1 MAKDS
6 KDTGSKSEAI
16 PGGTKASDLPAS
28 VGGTSGA
35 SRSAADTS
43 SGATPSPSTPSGQ
56 PAPVTTDAASHTPS
70 RTAGESVP
78 VRDVKPDDALAPSPG
93 EFREGTLRGRSFGPV
108 REDEHFGPPPGM
120 RATSSAAEGVS
131 VGDMAGSV
139 REFITRVRSHDWA
152 GAWKAG
158 AAVVHVFGDLM
169 DSGAFSPLQISR
181 VASSSEVAPETRKR
195 DTGRITSELASVRN
209 ELSGSLASG
218 RRASWHGGEPHPH
231 SGSPMPAGSPSQAE
245 RHTTIDPQGLFVLYE
260 LVQKC
265 RQHFA
270 ESSQAQGQ

>member
-28 VGGTSGA
+28 VGGT
-35 SRSAADTS
+35 
-43 SGATPSPSTPSGQ
+43 SGQ

-181 VASSSEVAPETRKR
+181 VASSSGVAPETRQR

-245 RHTTIDPQGLFVLYE
+245 RHTTIDPQGLLVLYE

-265 RQHFA
+265 WQHFA
-270 ESSQAQGQ
+270 ESSQDQGQ